1 MVKRAQ
7 DSQGRGQR
15 HPQKKTVIVGV
26 RLEEDLAQRL
36 QELADAD
43 ERKLSPFIARVLRK
57 YVSELDGS
65 KGE

>member
-1 MVKRAQ
+1 MAKNQ
-7 DSQGRGQR
+7 QHQR
-15 HPQKKTVIVGV
+15 PPKKTVIVGV

-57 YVSELDGS
+57 YVGEMDKKSEYQESD
-65 KGE
+65 